1 MRTCCLANRFSA
13 TLLALA
19 GILNITGEAVAQ
31 SQPDGLARI
40 RQQGRLVAGVDY
52 VVPAYVAT
60 TKFRT
65 PETIDTALAEDVAKR
80 LKVSLTAVRADV
92 RYPAQPGPDGMK
104 KPDLAIAAFS
114 GIAPARPGAILIP
127 TGYVAG
133 PMAIM
138 RSDTTIKTWE
148 QLRGRKVCVAEGGAY
163 TGTLAAKYGATEI
176 VHKAPADALLA
187 LRIGTCDA
195 TVHDN
200 VLLEELLKLP
210 EWKKFSARLPA
221 GPRKTQAFV
230 VPAEDRALAGYLR
243 QVTQEWHDSGHLAQL
258 MNKMARSIAFEVY
271 LDQDVPDCH

>member
-1 MRTCCLANRFSA
+1 MRIPILPKLFSA
-13 TLLALA
+13 LPLLAAAGMLA
-19 GILNITGEAVAQ
+19 CAGNAAAENPA
-31 SQPDGLARI
+31 DGLARI

-52 VVPAYVAT
+52 VVPVYVAA

-65 PETIDTALAEDVAKR
+65 PEAIDTALAEDVAKR
-80 LKVSLTAVRADV
+80 LKVTLATVRADA
-92 RYPAQPGPDGMK
+92 RYPAQASGAQR
-104 KPDLAIAAFS
+104 PDLALASFT
-114 GIAPARPGAILIP
+114 GIAPARPGAVLIP
-127 TGYVAG
+127 TGYAAG

-138 RSDTTIKTWE
+138 RTDTMIKTWE
-148 QLRGRKVCVAEGGAY
+148 HLRGRKVCVAEGGAY
-163 TGTLAAKYGATEI
+163 AGMLAAKYGATEI

-187 LRIGTCDA
+187 LRTGACDA
-195 TVHDN
+195 TVHDD

-243 QVTQEWHDSGHLAQL
+243 QVAQEWSDTGYLAQV